1 MSQGLKIN
9 ISYDS
14 SVASA
19 PAGFTAAIG
28 YVVNFLESIIS
39 NPVTLN
45 VDVGFG
51 EIDGQAVSPDALGES
66 MTNAAPAYTYSQIR
80 NALVGTATSTADA
93 TAVASLPVND
103 PSHGGNFDVGT
114 ADAKALGLMPG
125 SSGAIDGWVGFSNM
139 ANTFTFDPNNR
150 VVPGQYD
157 FIGTAFHEITEVM
170 GRYADLGSFSSYSHA
185 YSGMD
190 LFRYA
195 GAGIRE
201 LVGGTSS
208 YFSIDG
214 GNTNLDN
221 FNTSPS
227 GDYGDWA
234 ASAGNDALL
243 AFSGSGVMNAFT
255 SADLTLL
262 DAIGWNTLAPTIA
275 ADYKTILQR
284 PAGIAEQNGWVLA
297 QAGAG
302 LTDAQV
308 RGLIENS
315 QEAVQYVDPVVR
327 LYQAAF
333 DRVPDQGGLTVN
345 VDALHA
351 VGSDLAIA
359 QAFVFASEF
368 AAHYG
373 GTTVNSA
380 FISALYQNV
389 LGRSGSP
396 AEILSWQNSGND
408 AAHLLIGFSDSSE
421 FIAES
426 HAATLTFLDAAA
438 QGSESY
444 AGPLLTHSGSS
455 MSIVGVASASTPL
468 EHLA

>member
-14 SVASA
+14 SVVSA
-19 PAGFTAAIG
+19 PTGFITAIS
-28 YVVNFLESIIS
+28 YVVNFLETIIS

-45 VDVGFG
+45 IDVGFG
-51 EIDGQAVSPDALGES
+51 EINGQSISPDALGES

-80 NALVGTATSTADA
+80 NALAGTATSTADA
-93 TAVASLPVND
+93 TAVGSLPIND
-103 PSHGGNFDVGT
+103 QSRGGNFDVGT
-114 ADAKALGLMPG
+114 ADAKALGLIPG
-125 SSGAIDGWVGFSNM
+125 LSGAIDGWVGFSGIP
-139 ANTFTFDPNNR
+139 NTFTFDPNNR
-150 VVPGQYD
+150 AVQDEYD

-170 GRYADLGSFSSYSHA
+170 GRYADLGSFSTYSHA
-185 YSGMD
+185 YSVMD
-190 LFRYA
+190 LFRYS

-201 LVGGTSS
+201 LVGGAAS
-208 YFSIDG
+208 YFSIDS
-214 GNTNLDN
+214 GNTNLDS
-221 FNTSPS
+221 FNTSAS

-234 ASAGNDALL
+234 TSAGNDAFL
-243 AFSGSGVMNAFT
+243 AFSGSGVANAFT
-255 SADLTLL
+255 SADLTVL
-262 DAIGWNTLAPTIA
+262 DAIGWNTSAPTIA
-275 ADYKTILQR
+275 ADYEAILQR
-284 PAGIAEQNGWVLA
+284 LAGTAEQNGWVLA

-308 RGLIENS
+308 RGFIENS
-315 QEAVQYVDPVVR
+315 PEAIQYVDPVVR

-359 QAFVFASEF
+359 QAFVVSSEF

-373 GTTVNSA
+373 GTVVNSA
-380 FISALYQNV
+380 FISSLYQNV
-389 LGRSGSP
+389 LGRSASP
-396 AEILSWQNSGND
+396 GEIQSWQNSGND
-408 AAHLLIGFSDSSE
+408 AAHLLIGFSDSPE
-421 FIAES
+421 FIADS
-426 HAATLTFLDAAA
+426 QAAIVAFLDEAA

-444 AGPLLTHSGSS
+444 VGPLLTHTGSS
-455 MSIVGVASASTPL
+455 APILGIASTSA